1 MLFNTAL
8 AGSPLWAPPHTPHPT
23 VFPTPQPHPLVLLCV
38 HTLIILNSFH
48 FDFCEDAG
56 ADEGKK
62 ENEPGFDRII
72 HSRDSLPQWQ

>member
-1 MLFNTAL
+1 
-8 AGSPLWAPPHTPHPT
+8 
-23 VFPTPQPHPLVLLCV
+23 V